1 MLCNVIF
8 VSLPPY
14 SLYRFYKNPPT
25 FFLFSLSRL
34 NFKVRC
40 CSVWPELRWKLKKA
54 TGVRAE
60 ECNVDPPP
68 VFQQG
73 KTNQTTTDANEGR
86 PTERRKNIVFL
97 IFIRGIGYS
106 SPESS
111 SSDIICAA
119 GQTQYQTDD
128 CDSLK
133 TQISSSNH
141 KHSLFISSY
150 CNITTH
156 YKLYINLLWH
166 CSKLKL
172 FIAVVNSL
180 SVISL
185 SHNIISVV
193 DK

>member
-1 MLCNVIF
+1 MSFLSLCLRTVCI
-8 VSLPPY
+8 SSTKTHPR
-14 SLYRFYKNPPT
+14 SSC
-25 FFLFSLSRL
+25 SLSRL

-111 SSDIICAA
+111 SSDIMCAA
-119 GQTQYQTDD
+119 GQTQCQTDD

-141 KHSLFISSY
+141 KYSLFISSY
-150 CNITTH
+150 CNITNT
-156 YKLYINLLWH
+156 LQ
-166 CSKLKL
+166 
-172 FIAVVNSL
+172 
-180 SVISL
+180 VIHQCIVAL
-185 SHNIISVV
+185 Q
-193 DK
+193 